1 MSGKQPNGLKRE
13 RHRWKM
19 SLLESHPDIAVEAH
33 GWNPL
38 DFTAGS
44 KKVKE
49 WCCKECGR
57 IWEATVSARAI
68 NNGLGARYC
77 PDCPRIIKGS
87 ISLLNSY
94 PEIASEAYGWDP
106 QFVTSHNGQAKDW
119 KCNTCG
125 HIWPTQVSHRTDL
138 GSGCPKCL
146 GLQIDSLKVTY
157 PDIAKEANG
166 WDAEDYTS
174 GSSTI
179 LPWKCSVCKHKWAA
193 SPVQRIKSPLKW
205 GCSKCNKNAGQVR
218 SDINGQK
225 FRIPIETKSLLFR
238 FPELATE
245 LVDPTLA
252 SLLSYGTRAKVLWDC
267 SVCKNIWPAS
277 VHSRTTHKTRCPDC
291 SKTGFDQK
299 SIGYIYFLQ
308 AERNGEIIIQYGIT
322 NHLKK
327 RLSYHKRNGFTS
339 ESNSAFLECQSGQDA
354 LKIENLIKN
363 RLISNGIPS
372 ISSNPKIQDKFP
384 GYTESFLKSHLRVD
398 SLKSLLD
405 TLEIDVPLSK
415 GIWIKYS

>member
-68 NNGLGARYC
+68 NNGLGARY
-77 PDCPRIIKGS
+77 
-87 ISLLNSY
+87 
-94 PEIASEAYGWDP
+94 
-106 QFVTSHNGQAKDW
+106 
-119 KCNTCG
+119 
-125 HIWPTQVSHRTDL
+125 
-138 GSGCPKCL
+138 
-146 GLQIDSLKVTY
+146 
-157 PDIAKEANG
+157 
-166 WDAEDYTS
+166 
-174 GSSTI
+174 
-179 LPWKCSVCKHKWAA
+179 
-193 SPVQRIKSPLKW
+193 
-205 GCSKCNKNAGQVR
+205 
-218 SDINGQK
+218 
-225 FRIPIETKSLLFR
+225 
-238 FPELATE
+238 
-245 LVDPTLA
+245 
-252 SLLSYGTRAKVLWDC
+252 
-267 SVCKNIWPAS
+267 
-277 VHSRTTHKTRCPDC
+277 CPDC